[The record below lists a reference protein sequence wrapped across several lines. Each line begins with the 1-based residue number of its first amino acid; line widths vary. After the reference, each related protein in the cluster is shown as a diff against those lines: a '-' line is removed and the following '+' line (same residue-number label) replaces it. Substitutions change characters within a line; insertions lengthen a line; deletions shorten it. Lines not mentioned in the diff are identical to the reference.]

1 MTNKSAI
8 RTYTNAKGEGKLFN
22 VELIDNSGEIRAS
35 GFNEQCDKFY
45 DLLQI
50 DHVTKYHMIY
60 IFFKLGRQN
69 KNYFFRSII
78 SREEI

>member
-1 MTNKSAI
+1 MIYDVIIIIIKITRWAIKARVTNKSAI

-22 VELIDNSGEIRAS
+22 VELIDNTGEIRAN

-50 DHVTKYHMIY
+50 DHV
-60 IFFKLGRQN
+60 LA
-69 KNYFFRSII
+69 
-78 SREEI
+78 

>member
-22 VELIDNSGEIRAS
+22 VELIDNTGEIRAN

-50 DHVTKYHMIY
+50 DHVGFFL
-60 IFFKLGRQN
+60 IFLF
-69 KNYFFRSII
+69 
-78 SREEI
+78 